1 MTTTKQGPR
10 SQTTMSL
17 SRISAWIAFAI
28 AALVALQGAFLL
40 FLGFDEANFAD
51 ATGIEWGQFVVNSP
65 AAADY
70 LGQGFADRIFAVTA
84 LGLGLQTAIL
94 IYLAIRRRHTASRT
108 LLFILP
114 LVLIGWSLILMPAN
128 QNSIAIPS
136 LAIGLLMALAI
147 TLAGKTI
154 DTATT

>member
-1 MTTTKQGPR
+1 MTTTTQPTR
-10 SQTTMSL
+10 SQTSTRL
-17 SRISAWIAFAI
+17 SRISAWTAFAV
-28 AALVALQGAFLL
+28 AALVAFQGAFLL

-51 ATGIEWGQFVVNSP
+51 AAGIEWDQFAVNNP

-94 IYLAIRRRHTASRT
+94 IYLAIRQRRPASRT

-114 LVLIGWSLILMPAN
+114 AVLIGWTLILIPAN

-147 TLAGKTI
+147 TLAGKTV
-154 DTATT
+154 DSATA